1 MDIKMIKK
9 VVTEATGIDL
19 NDKKLNSR
27 RISENV
33 EARTMYFSLAREFTA
48 LSLADIGKSINPRKD
63 HATVLYS
70 IRKAKDAIRF
80 DKSFRQKLENL
91 RSRVEFLRVQVEES
105 EIDFITALN
114 RLEKMEEH
122 NMILIGQNSQ
132 LLKQIENLNG
142 KIERQNRYLIENG
155 YKINRSVF
163 AED

>member
-9 VVTEATGIDL
+9 VVTEQTGIDL

-33 EARTMYFSLAREFTA
+33 EARTMYFSLAREFTT
-48 LSLADIGKSINPRKD
+48 LSLADIGKSIKPQKD

-80 DKSFRQKLENL
+80 DKAFRQKLDNL
-91 RSRVEFLRVQVEES
+91 RSRVEFLRTQVEES

-114 RLEKMEEH
+114 RLDKMEEH
-122 NMILIGQNSQ
+122 NMMLIGQNAD

-142 KIERQNRYLIENG
+142 KIERQNKYLTENG
-155 YKINRSVF
+155 YVIGRSVF
-163 AED
+163 KED

>member
-9 VVTEATGIDL
+9 VVTESTGIDL

-33 EARTMYFSLAREFTA
+33 EARTMYFSLAREFTT
-48 LSLADIGKSINPRKD
+48 LSLADIGKSIKPRKD

-80 DKSFRQKLENL
+80 DKSFRQKLDNL
-91 RSRVEFLRVQVEES
+91 RSKVEFLRTQVEES

-114 RLEKMEEH
+114 RLERMEER
-122 NMILIGQNSQ
+122 NMQLIEQNAE

-142 KIERQNRYLIENG
+142 KIERQNKYLTENG
-155 YKINRSVF
+155 YVIGRSVF
-163 AED
+163 KED

>member
-1 MDIKMIKK
+1 MIKK
-9 VVTEATGIDL
+9 VVSESTGINLD
-19 NDKKLNSR
+19 DKELNSR

-33 EARTMYFSLAREFTA
+33 EARTMYFSLAREFTT

-105 EIDFITALN
+105 EIDFVTALN

-122 NMILIGQNSQ
+122 NMMLIGQNSQ

>member
-1 MDIKMIKK
+1 MIKK

-19 NDKKLNSR
+19 NNKKLNSR

-33 EARTMYFSLAREFTA
+33 EARTMYFSLAREFTT
-48 LSLADIGKSINPRKD
+48 LSLADIGKSIKPQKD

-80 DKSFRQKLENL
+80 DKTFRQKLDNL
-91 RSRVEFLRVQVEES
+91 RSKVEFLKTQVEES

-114 RLEKMEEH
+114 RLDKMEEH
-122 NMILIGQNSQ
+122 NMQLIGQNAD

-142 KIERQNRYLIENG
+142 KIERQNKYLTQNG
-155 YKINRSVF
+155 YVIGRSVF
-163 AED
+163 KED

>member
-155 YKINRSVF
+155 
-163 AED
+163 

>member
-1 MDIKMIKK
+1 MIKK

-33 EARTMYFSLAREFTA
+33 EARTMYFSLAREYTT
-48 LSLADIGKSINPRKD
+48 LSLADIGKSIKPRKD

-80 DKSFRQKLENL
+80 DKRFRQKLDNL
-91 RSRVEFLRVQVEES
+91 RSKVEFLRTQVEES

-114 RLEKMEEH
+114 RLERMEER
-122 NMILIGQNSQ
+122 NMQLIGQNAD
-132 LLKQIENLNG
+132 LLKQIEDLNE
-142 KIERQNRYLIENG
+142 KIKRQNRYLAENG
-155 YKINRSVF
+155 YQVNRSIF
-163 AED
+163 KED

>member
-1 MDIKMIKK
+1 MIKK

-122 NMILIGQNSQ
+122 NMVLIGQNSQ

>member
-1 MDIKMIKK
+1 MIKK

-19 NDKKLNSR
+19 NNKKLNSR

-33 EARTMYFSLAREFTA
+33 EARTMYFSLAREFTT
-48 LSLADIGKSINPRKD
+48 LSLADIGKSIKPQKD

-80 DKSFRQKLENL
+80 DKEFRQKLDNL
-91 RSRVEFLRVQVEES
+91 RSKVEFLRTQVEES

-114 RLEKMEEH
+114 RLDKMEEH
-122 NMILIGQNSQ
+122 NMMLIGQNAD

-142 KIERQNRYLIENG
+142 KIERQNKYLTENG
-155 YKINRSVF
+155 YVIGRSVF
-163 AED
+163 KED

>member
-33 EARTMYFSLAREFTA
+33 EARTMYFSLAREYTT
-48 LSLADIGKSINPRKD
+48 LSLADIGKSIKPRKD

-80 DKSFRQKLENL
+80 DKRFRQKLDNL
-91 RSRVEFLRVQVEES
+91 RSKVEFLRTQVEES

-114 RLEKMEEH
+114 RLERMEER
-122 NMILIGQNSQ
+122 NMQLIGQNAD
-132 LLKQIENLNG
+132 LLKQIEDLNE
-142 KIERQNRYLIENG
+142 KIKRQNRYLAENG
-155 YKINRSVF
+155 YQVNRSIF
-163 AED
+163 KED